1 MLATKNVVRK
11 EILKNVSGVFKPG
24 SGKSALMKTL
34 SGRFPV
40 EKNITVEGEITYNG
54 QVQQELKKVL
64 PQFVAYVNQRDKHYP
79 TLTVKETLEYAHTF
93 SGGEL
98 TRRGEE
104 LLSQGSPEENKAALE
119 TAQAMFAHYPEVII
133 KQLGL
138 QKCQD
143 TIVGDAMLRGV
154 SGGERKRVTT
164 GEMEFGMKYVTLMD
178 EISTGL
184 DSAATFDIINTQ
196 RSIAKKLRKTVVIA
210 LLQPSPEV
218 FSLFDDVMIL
228 NAGEVMYHGP
238 REQIVDYFEGL
249 GFECPPGRDIADY
262 LLDLGTKEQRIYEVA
277 LPQQQTKHPRYP
289 SEFAEVFR
297 RSSIHADMLNA
308 LVGPHNPEL
317 LENVGLHMEPT
328 PEFHQSFWEST
339 WTLIKRESLVQIR
352 NTPFLMGR
360 AVMVVLMGL
369 LYSTTFY
376 QVNPTK
382 IQVVMGVA
390 FSSVLFLSLSQV
402 SLTPTFMAARDI
414 FYKQRSANF
423 FRTLSD
429 VNYCEQFDKL
439 WAIPQ
444 RREGARMAEVRG
456 HAGSASVAALLSSS
470 SLPAPSP
477 EAMPPRAP
485 DRGVGSCCMTVLTSP
500 GLFRFITTFMRGLPL
515 AVLLFE
521 SSRVPAYE
529 FRTADVF
536 PKRIGRL
543 PQIAVAENN
552 RKVLEM
558 LYGLYASTLPYYRE
572 MAKLDFKEV
581 LHCAAFFGQ
590 LELLEWLVS
599 KMQIKSK
606 NDRAEQT
613 KHLMKY
619 AVQSGNI
626 ELLEWVHRRFPGKLS
641 RHDVVNQAGC
651 GELAVVKWIFDHQF
665 EYCGEAMYEA
675 ARYGRFDIVCFL
687 HERSPEKGA
696 TNPPAMDVAA
706 KNGHL
711 GIVEFLHHNRSE
723 GCSMLAMNNAAAY
736 GYLEIVQFL
745 HEHRSEGCST
755 AAMNCAAR
763 GGHLD
768 VVRFLH
774 ENRYEGCTTSAMDY
788 AARYGHLEIVQF
800 LHDHRAEGCSTQ
812 AMDDAAKFG
821 HFHIVQFLHHNRRE
835 GCSTNAM
842 DAAAARGDLDI
853 LKFLHDHRN
862 EGCTTE
868 AIDVAAAN
876 GHSLVVHFLT
886 AYRREGFTHR
896 AIVGAMKNGHSHL
909 ATFLTAERAEKVSKQ
924 EPWSRKHTKREYKW
938 ISNGRRTVIAVP
950 VSERSHTDYIQMQ
963 RQANGVLWIVTDWA
977 ADATCQQDVAMIEE
991 EIKTLVHGR
1000 TPPNSI
1006 QKTIGRA
1013 RTRRLHS
1020 KLYQGL
1026 GGLVDKLSEVAK
1038 TDQWYILKAAASTT
1052 PGQSEASQES
1062 TFSNDSESGEFETPP
1077 SSPSH
1082 SVQDDGQAR
1091 KSLVGRLV
1099 GSKEELEQLT
1109 AAEQALRR
1117 QHFRANNKA
1126 MHDWTTAT
1134 RQNRRFSLPSVDPS
1148 DVSKL
1153 TGWILSHVDA
1163 LSALICAL
1171 PFPLEVLRMFP
1182 AKKLLDF
1189 GHSINSQAQRA
1200 LIRHHSADDAV
1211 SAQVRAFCKKWATAV
1226 DACPQGSARWSMT
1239 DDIKQWNRVEKL
1251 DDSLLTAT
1259 VSRPID
1265 PDKWAILNVI
1275 SLLLPSM
1282 FLKHEAVGHVMPET
1296 RAEEYWPAQSELKA
1310 PMVPQLALYLVAVQC
1325 EQGEMAQLSLRR
1337 KYSVEYKAHQ
1347 RIPAMDY
1354 RRDHINPQ
1362 PKLVVTTTDPEGA
1375 KQDQWNAHWM
1385 AATVTLRGETVL
1397 LLNIYA
1403 PSTVFAREA
1412 FYRALSGLLSS
1423 HDGPILCGGD
1433 FNCTLNQMAD
1443 RSHNNHNKVHD
1454 SRELK
1459 KLLQKLDLVDTLEDD
1474 ALRATDTRDVKAFHR
1489 QHHTYYYTLPSGDS
1503 ASSRLDRWYCSNDH
1517 LDWVRSVYQ
1526 SVAGPFS
1533 DHNGVTICVAAPD
1546 KVIQSKKPR
1555 VVYPLPKNAAAH
1567 AASIGKDFFEK
1578 AHDQLDELRGR
1589 YSSPRDY
1596 ALATANWWDE
1606 AKIAYLEAKKS
1617 YFARLNQ
1624 GYKKKIQRL
1633 QRRLSESEVQM
1644 LDHSGGAVSDQN
1656 VELSQEFLTTA
1667 TSFETGPH
1675 FSEHMHHERKTSK
1688 SFYKRISTKFLDN
1701 TIFTLGGTA
1710 TCGPMRSR
1718 ELADD
1723 MGEGWKSIM
1732 QQAPTLQTDIDQ
1744 TLDPGTAIPP
1754 SDRLGFL
1761 LKPIDS
1767 SEIKQA
1773 VKKCKRGKAHGPDEL
1788 GNDWYRDHCDE
1799 ITGLF
1804 ERLFSLWIP
1813 ECVLPSSFS
1822 EAHIHCIKKSV
1833 SAASPLDYRPIA
1845 LLNSDCKIFTRIFA
1859 TRLRTVLPWLI
1870 HHMQAGF
1877 VPGRAIPTTIDVL
1890 LAAQQRA
1897 TSDPAMSRAI
1907 ALLLDFAK
1915 AYDSIDRSFLAQ
1927 ALQHLGFP
1935 LKFVHLVKVLHS
1947 QTTYKFIVNGFLSRE
1962 YNVTSGIRQGC
1973 PLAPLLF
1980 ILALEAAGCAT
1991 EVRLGGYADDTT
2003 IYLSDPKDISAVF
2016 AILDKYGAAS
2026 GLRVN
2031 RHKSAVLPLNK
2042 EFSSTEESVS
2052 DIHVL
2057 QREELCRYLG
2067 IQVGQTPSNA
2077 SNWSKCIQALRALL
2091 ASSTA
2096 IVNQLHDLVKQFV
2109 WGSRNGK
2116 PAKPWMKEEQAELKK
2131 MNEGLSVPNIRT
2143 ELTTMSAT
2151 AVSKWAITTSHIDQV
2166 IGEILLHNTRTS
2178 STYITP
2184 LDAIPRRPPRLRDN
2198 MWTTGAALCASLH
2211 SRPYEPRER
2220 DNVRWCY
2227 EHFKSTI
2234 LQTQWDGD
2242 VFQTNLSSKMSDRL
2256 PGIIAEGRKLRGTF
2270 CAEWLP
2276 YMTSTADGWLLDSN
2290 GSPYK
2295 LAHTSL
2301 SVGTAQLSDILRWEW
2316 IRPGVLNFIPTC
2328 GISGFSRPSIRALER
2343 LCATLVSN
2351 FPQLL
2356 YRPQQTNVLRLYN
2369 GQRHYNHEWHLHT
2382 SEATLTHVDTT
2393 LVKATHT
2400 VHSAMDCDV
2409 MATRDLNGQKE
2420 KADLSCSNPECSPVV
2435 QSSVQHLFWECPKA
2449 KLVWNYF
2456 YALWAKI
2463 GITPGHDPAIWIF
2476 RLDLPDTPRHAW
2488 TTIKRHIIGHKFS
2501 NEHLQDHLYPVAHML
2516 WRYMSASLIQAIWC
2530 AHLRRVDSDPIKS
2543 TAEMAIM
2550 MTRLEAG
2557 MRNLTRLAEA
2567 QAGDSDGHTVAAVLE
2582 AYVDCFL
2589 SQTDAIPLTPND
2601 TRGVYLLFFDG
2612 GSRGNPG
2619 PGGTGSIIVRV
2630 HKDSHTASLIW
2641 AASMAYSRKDTTNN
2655 FAEYWGLIH
2664 GLREAQRSH
2673 FEPLYVIGDSA
2684 LIISQQR
2691 MHRSPRQ
2698 HRLARLY
2705 QTSRRLTDCIDIRGW
2720 YHHYRAFNKMA
2731 DSAANLTMDTRT
2743 STQVHFPTHRA
2754 AFNNLAQDLDNDV
2767 MHWLVRSPEDP
2778 RSLDNTRQP
2787 HIGPREHAILVKDYL
2802 AVRNKEMQYRR
2813 SSSPST
2819 VMSTSDDGM
2828 SPEPSTRMESVRE
2841 MKEMFVPTLRH
2852 GNSGGGTHHHTS
2864 LDDRLAFGHG
2874 QPNASALP
2882 ARLNAA
2888 ATPCSTNWK
2897 RSCALELHASRKIWR
2912 PIVQLL
2918 TKFMYEFSLFC
2929 QGYLPSF
2936 NYAPFDLKKLFHDG
2950 FTSIEDLPH
2959 VKHSSSSSAK
2969 TAATSTATSSGLP
2982 LAAPSSSGPIRGSG
2996 GTPWGAIRPS
3006 PVIPTSSIIIG
3017 YSPAAT
3023 AASALLTILES
3034 FSTLGQG
3041 LTNSSTSTGSTLLA
3055 ASSSQGSTSSSSLSL
3070 KEKEGADNWFFFY
3083 QRWIWIQFPWLALGK
3098 EIVIREPFL
3107 SGNNVINGSSS
3118 SSSGNNQQMLSS
3130 LGMTAFNA
3138 GGSGGPVHELSS
3150 HSSSSDAMTEAADE
3164 E

>member
-1 MLATKNVVRK
+1 MGQTPPQPDVAHPENNTRTDAAVREARHRAWVQRLTKIATRPWKTKPDDDLRKMVPAEEEALNAWIMGALVLDAPPAFLACTHTFLQRMAYVKFFEDCLEGTVVAVVPPRILMPEHIAEKTILMQLLASEPAGSAGYKNLCEWIQNVKRLYYTAATRRLTFIVKDQSTATKWHRR
-11 EILKNVSGVFKPG
+11 EIKFRN
-24 SGKSALMKTL
+24 
-34 SGRFPV
+34 
-40 EKNITVEGEITYNG
+40 EKLV
-54 QVQQELKKVL
+54 
-64 PQFVAYVNQRDKHYP
+64 
-79 TLTVKETLEYAHTF
+79 
-93 SGGEL
+93 
-98 TRRGEE
+98 
-104 LLSQGSPEENKAALE
+104 LLSTAKLEEEDDRCDIDNVIPHQADALQYQVRVVAPGLGNDVVGQLIALSTE
-119 TAQAMFAHYPEVII
+119 CEV
-133 KQLGL
+133 
-138 QKCQD
+138 
-143 TIVGDAMLRGV
+143 V
-154 SGGERKRVTT
+154 
-164 GEMEFGMKYVTLMD
+164 
-178 EISTGL
+178 
-184 DSAATFDIINTQ
+184 
-196 RSIAKKLRKTVVIA
+196 SIARAPRARDGAYDSNFWVVIFN
-210 LLQPSPEV
+210 SE
-218 FSLFDDVMIL
+218 
-228 NAGEVMYHGP
+228 
-238 REQIVDYFEGL
+238 
-249 GFECPPGRDIADY
+249 ECPPQLKDVTHISAKGFSIFVHHHQRYSRIPCFQCFDPSHPKSKCTRAPGDCQMQFHRDFEPEIKQA
-262 LLDLGTKEQRIYEVA
+262 KEMS
-277 LPQQQTKHPRYP
+277 K
-289 SEFAEVFR
+289 F
-297 RSSIHADMLNA
+297 
-308 LVGPHNPEL
+308 EL
-317 LENVGLHMEPT
+317 QHM
-328 PEFHQSFWEST
+328 
-339 WTLIKRESLVQIR
+339 SL
-352 NTPFLMGR
+352 
-360 AVMVVLMGL
+360 
-369 LYSTTFY
+369 
-376 QVNPTK
+376 
-382 IQVVMGVA
+382 
-390 FSSVLFLSLSQV
+390 
-402 SLTPTFMAARDI
+402 
-414 FYKQRSANF
+414 
-423 FRTLSD
+423 
-429 VNYCEQFDKL
+429 
-439 WAIPQ
+439 
-444 RREGARMAEVRG
+444 EVRQKYIG
-456 HAGSASVAALLSSS
+456 NLSNSLGKVMANLKTKATEKALLSEMPQPTDSNSSAGSAAVAAAANSATDTQSVTPSEAEWFDPANLKRQKGAMKSMTSTSATIPVSS
-470 SLPAPSP
+470 SLASKGQPHPASD
-477 EAMPPRAP
+477 AASAGRRAP
-485 DRGVGSCCMTVLTSP
+485 KGGTLKAAPKLTSVIGTPP
-500 GLFRFITTFMRGLPL
+500 GSV
-515 AVLLFE
+515 A
-521 SSRVPAYE
+521 SSGS
-529 FRTADVF
+529 
-536 PKRIGRL
+536 IGTGT
-543 PQIAVAENN
+543 PETSIKASNGQSN
-552 RKVLEM
+552 RKALQ
-558 LYGLYASTLPYYRE
+558 ARKKRE
-572 MAKLDFKEV
+572 
-581 LHCAAFFGQ
+581 
-590 LELLEWLVS
+590 LELEAIL
-599 KMQIKSK
+599 
-606 NDRAEQT
+606 A
-613 KHLMKY
+613 
-619 AVQSGNI
+619 
-626 ELLEWVHRRFPGKLS
+626 GKLS
-641 RHDVVNQAGC
+641 SADSVLDGVQA
-651 GELAVVKWIFDHQF
+651 
-665 EYCGEAMYEA
+665 
-675 ARYGRFDIVCFL
+675 
-687 HERSPEKGA
+687 
-696 TNPPAMDVAA
+696 N
-706 KNGHL
+706 
-711 GIVEFLHHNRSE
+711 
-723 GCSMLAMNNAAAY
+723 
-736 GYLEIVQFL
+736 
-745 HEHRSEGCST
+745 
-755 AAMNCAAR
+755 
-763 GGHLD
+763 
-768 VVRFLH
+768 
-774 ENRYEGCTTSAMDY
+774 
-788 AARYGHLEIVQF
+788 
-800 LHDHRAEGCSTQ
+800 STQ
-812 AMDDAAKFG
+812 AKQKIAIDARLSAAQATLDNAKE
-821 HFHIVQFLHHNRRE
+821 HLSKASSAH
-835 GCSTNAM
+835 T
-842 DAAAARGDLDI
+842 AAAA
-853 LKFLHDHRN
+853 
-862 EGCTTE
+862 
-868 AIDVAAAN
+868 AAATAKRKFHDVSAKA
-876 GHSLVVHFLT
+876 HSLALDRDELKESDASGRDEESSSVNHE
-886 AYRREGFTHR
+886 AGRKRSSSRISDPSGGQERQNR
-896 AIVGAMKNGHSHL
+896 AKRQLDLLEKRAKAKNLG
-909 ATFLTAERAEKVSKQ
+909 
-924 EPWSRKHTKREYKW
+924 
-938 ISNGRRTVIAVP
+938 
-950 VSERSHTDYIQMQ
+950 HTDGDQHAGNKASTTAASGSSPAENTESQGDQDLAYTKLREFVKAHVVREHSPTAQTQDEEQSRMNQ
-963 RQANGVLWIVTDWA
+963 PSSKSFPSASRDNGSANQQPPSEPSANTTSGYSEDPSHFDVTMSL
-977 ADATCQQDVAMIEE
+977 ADSTSMDSTMHLQDLTGDAV
-991 EIKTLVHGR
+991 
-1000 TPPNSI
+1000 TPPNGQATLPLPAEVTKAFHQEMRSQNGTEDAGNGPPSMNQPTPGSADQDFGHI
-1006 QKTIGRA
+1006 DSAESRDADPTSVFGPGPEINAAMGSGLGTGSTDDEHRFQEPEREPDSHSHTLNRPRA
-1013 RTRRLHS
+1013 RKIPELAS
-1020 KLYQGL
+1020 S
-1026 GGLVDKLSEVAK
+1026 V
-1038 TDQWYILKAAASTT
+1038 LKAAASTT

-1062 TFSNDSESGEFETPP
+1062 AFSNDSESGEFETPP

-1091 KSLVGRLV
+1091 KSLVERLV

-1153 TGWILSHVDA
+1153 TGWIPSHVDA

-1182 AKKLLDF
+1182 VKKLLDF

-1200 LIRHHSADDAV
+1200 LIRHHSADGAV
-1211 SAQVRAFCKKWATAV
+1211 SAQVRAFCKKWASAV

-1239 DDIKQWNRVEKL
+1239 DNIKQWNRLEKL

-1282 FLKHEAVGHVMPET
+1282 FPKHEVVGHVMPET

-1337 KYSVEYKAHQ
+1337 KYSVEYKAYQ

-1354 RRDHINPQ
+1354 RCDHINPQ

-1375 KQDQWNAHWM
+1375 NVMGFSKSVANLNAWFPHFRQTDDSGSLDIVFLQETHVLETEVASMQSRFRRSWGFQEPSEESDPRLLSLDQWNAHWM

-1443 RSHNNHNKVHD
+1443 RSHNTHNKVHD

-1459 KLLQKLDLVDTLEDD
+1459 KLLQKLNLVDTLEDD

-1533 DHNGVTICVAAPD
+1533 DHNGVTIRVAAPD

-1567 AASIGKDFFEK
+1567 AAIIGKDFFEK

-1606 AKIAYLEAKKS
+1606 AKIALRIGYLEAKKS

-1633 QRRLSESEVQM
+1633 QRRLSESEAQM
-1644 LDHSGGAVSDQN
+1644 LGHSGGAVGDHN

-1667 TSFETGPH
+1667 TSIRRAIAECKSKWQASKRDRIFR
-1675 FSEHMHHERKTSK
+1675 EHMHHERKTSK

-1723 MGEGWKSIM
+1723 MGDGWKSIM

-1744 TLDPGTAIPP
+1744 ILDPETAIPP

-1804 ERLFSLWIP
+1804 ERLFNLWIP
-1813 ECVLPSSFS
+1813 ECILP
-1822 EAHIHCIKKSV
+1822 
-1833 SAASPLDYRPIA
+1833 R
-1845 LLNSDCKIFTRIFA
+1845 
-1859 TRLRTVLPWLI
+1859 
-1870 HHMQAGF
+1870 
-1877 VPGRAIPTTIDVL
+1877 RAIPTTIDVL

-1915 AYDSIDRSFLAQ
+1915 AYDSLDRSFLAQ

-1947 QTTYKFIVNGFLSRE
+1947 QTTYKFIVNGFLSRK

-1973 PLAPLLF
+1973 PLVPLLF
-1980 ILALEAAGCAT
+1980 ILALEVLYRKIEASDEIHGVELQAAGCAT

-2003 IYLSDPKDISAVF
+2003 IYLSDPKDINAVF

-2042 EFSSTEESVS
+2042 EYSSTEESVS

-2057 QREELCRYLG
+2057 QREEHCRYLG

-2077 SNWSKCIQALRALL
+2077 SNWSKCIQALRVRLRL
-2091 ASSTA
+2091 ARLKTHSVAQRAAIASAVIIPKVLYVARHSWPSTA

-2131 MNEGLSVPNIRT
+2131 MNGGLSVPNIRT
-2143 ELTTMSAT
+2143 ELMTMSAT
-2151 AVSKWAITTSHIDQV
+2151 AVSKWATTTSHIDQV
-2166 IGEILLHNTRTS
+2166 IGEILLHNTRAS

-2184 LDAIPRRPPRLRDN
+2184 LDAIPRRPPQLRDN

-2234 LQTQWDGD
+2234 VQTQWDGD
-2242 VFQTNLSSKMSDRL
+2242 VFQIDLSSKMSDRL

-2301 SVGTAQLSDILRWEW
+2301 SVGTAQLGDILRWEW

-2409 MATRDLNGQKE
+2409 MATGDLNGQKVSFHAHPRFTRIVQLWGGNGRYNTTRSLYRQQE
-2420 KADLSCSNPECSPVV
+2420 KADLSCSNPECSQVV

-2476 RLDLPDTPRHAW
+2476 SLDLPDTPRHAW

-2516 WRYMSASLIQAIWC
+2516 WRYMSASLIQTIWC
-2530 AHLRRVDSDPIKS
+2530 AHLRRMDSDPIES
-2543 TAEMAIM
+2543 TAEMATM

-2567 QAGDSDGHTVAAVLE
+2567 QAEDSDGHTVAAVLK

-2589 SQTDAIPLTPND
+2589 SQTDAIPLTPSD

-2684 LIISQQR
+2684 LIIS
-2691 MHRSPRQ
+2691 HSECIGP
-2698 HRLARLY
+2698 LD
-2705 QTSRRLTDCIDIRGW
+2705 STDW
-2720 YHHYRAFNKMA
+2720 HVY
-2731 DSAANLTMDTRT
+2731 
-2743 STQVHFPTHRA
+2743 
-2754 AFNNLAQDLDNDV
+2754 
-2767 MHWLVRSPEDP
+2767 
-2778 RSLDNTRQP
+2778 TRQVDDSR
-2787 HIGPREHAILVKDYL
+2787 IA
-2802 AVRNKEMQYRR
+2802 
-2813 SSSPST
+2813 
-2819 VMSTSDDGM
+2819 STSEDGTITTV
-2828 SPEPSTRMESVRE
+2828 PSTRWRTQP
-2841 MKEMFVPTLRH
+2841 PT
-2852 GNSGGGTHHHTS
+2852 
-2864 LDDRLAFGHG
+2864 
-2874 QPNASALP
+2874 
-2882 ARLNAA
+2882 
-2888 ATPCSTNWK
+2888 
-2897 RSCALELHASRKIWR
+2897 
-2912 PIVQLL
+2912 
-2918 TKFMYEFSLFC
+2918 
-2929 QGYLPSF
+2929 
-2936 NYAPFDLKKLFHDG
+2936 
-2950 FTSIEDLPH
+2950 
-2959 VKHSSSSSAK
+2959 
-2969 TAATSTATSSGLP
+2969 
-2982 LAAPSSSGPIRGSG
+2982 
-2996 GTPWGAIRPS
+2996 
-3006 PVIPTSSIIIG
+3006 
-3017 YSPAAT
+3017 
-3023 AASALLTILES
+3023 
-3034 FSTLGQG
+3034 
-3041 LTNSSTSTGSTLLA
+3041 
-3055 ASSSQGSTSSSSLSL
+3055 
-3070 KEKEGADNWFFFY
+3070 
-3083 QRWIWIQFPWLALGK
+3083 
-3098 EIVIREPFL
+3098 
-3107 SGNNVINGSSS
+3107 
-3118 SSSGNNQQMLSS
+3118 
-3130 LGMTAFNA
+3130 
-3138 GGSGGPVHELSS
+3138 
-3150 HSSSSDAMTEAADE
+3150 
-3164 E
+3164 